1 MAIYVLG
8 LQIPPCFGYQ
18 FISSPGW
25 WFCLILFSP
34 APLAWLVV
42 ISRGWSIHVKHL
54 LPTCVPVRSQLWMQC
69 RKLVGVLHSWVGF
82 QNFLQESD
90 PNWHHMGDHLYV
102 ILPALYWKHLPARE
116 RDLGRPGG
124 TKVDRQKNWPKK
136 KAELD
141 GVVSTVV
148 SQGIIQLAP
157 LVLETRK
164 YRLRRL
170 LSSLPSDYLEYSD
183 YVKGHFTQPK
193 VEKHIPAHQI
203 WCGKGTMWAGG
214 YGYDPSPG
222 IMAKSFIQH

>member
-1 MAIYVLG
+1 MTIYVLG
-8 LQIPPCFGYQ
+8 LQMPPCFGRQ
-18 FISSPGW
+18 FISSRGW

-54 LPTCVPVRSQLWMQC
+54 LPTCVPVSSQLWTQC

-90 PNWHHMGDHLYV
+90 PNWHHMGDHLYA
-102 ILPALYWKHLPARE
+102 ILPALYWKHLPACE

-124 TKVDRQKNWPKK
+124 TKVDWQKNWPKK

-148 SQGIIQLAP
+148 SQGIIQLPP

-170 LSSLPSDYLEYSD
+170 SS
-183 YVKGHFTQPK
+183 
-193 VEKHIPAHQI
+193 
-203 WCGKGTMWAGG
+203 
-214 YGYDPSPG
+214 
-222 IMAKSFIQH
+222 

>member
-1 MAIYVLG
+1 MTIYVLG

-54 LPTCVPVRSQLWMQC
+54 LPTCVPVRRQLWMQC

-102 ILPALYWKHLPARE
+102 ILPALYWKHLPAVKE
-116 RDLGRPGG
+116 TWGDLGALKWIDKGLSRVFSN
-124 TKVDRQKNWPKK
+124 TTVQKHQFFG
-136 KAELD
+136 A
-141 GVVSTVV
+141 
-148 SQGIIQLAP
+148 Q
-157 LVLETRK
+157 
-164 YRLRRL
+164 
-170 LSSLPSDYLEYSD
+170 LSSQSNSHIHTWPLE
-183 YVKGHFTQPK
+183 KP
-193 VEKHIPAHQI
+193 
-203 WCGKGTMWAGG
+203 
-214 YGYDPSPG
+214 
-222 IMAKSFIQH
+222 